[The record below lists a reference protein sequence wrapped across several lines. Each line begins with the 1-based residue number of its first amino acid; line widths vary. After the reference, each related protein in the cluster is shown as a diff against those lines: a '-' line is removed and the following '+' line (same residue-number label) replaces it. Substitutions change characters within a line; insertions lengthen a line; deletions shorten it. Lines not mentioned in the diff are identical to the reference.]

1 MRLLLNMAIK
11 SIPEERI
18 EKTVVMT
25 KVIKPEEF
33 ITSDGSIFAS
43 YSQAA
48 DYEQRQDAEK
58 QHNLVKVNLENIGAG
73 NLASILGLDGHI
85 IDYSWIVKTDNPD
98 GIKNMFPLNFGS
110 YYKWSGSKADWQVGT
125 IKSYFLIAITSPGGD
140 NSSDTYYYNIVSVD
154 VVLSMLDDMKN
165 AILAL

>member
-1 MRLLLNMAIK
+1 MAIK

-25 KVIKPEEF
+25 KVVKPEEF
-33 ITSDGSIFAS
+33 VTSDGSKFAT
-43 YSQAA
+43 YAQAA
-48 DYEQRQDAEK
+48 DYEKRQEAELK
-58 QHNLVKVNLENIGAG
+58 YGLVNVDLENIGDG
-73 NLASILGLDGHI
+73 NLSSILGLDGNI

-98 GIKNMFPLNFGS
+98 GIQNMFPLNFGS
-110 YYKWSGSKADWQVGT
+110 YYIWNGSKSDWQIGT
-125 IKSYFLIAITSPGGD
+125 IKSYFLIAVTSPGGD
-140 NSSDTYYYNIVSVD
+140 NSRDKYYYNIVSVD